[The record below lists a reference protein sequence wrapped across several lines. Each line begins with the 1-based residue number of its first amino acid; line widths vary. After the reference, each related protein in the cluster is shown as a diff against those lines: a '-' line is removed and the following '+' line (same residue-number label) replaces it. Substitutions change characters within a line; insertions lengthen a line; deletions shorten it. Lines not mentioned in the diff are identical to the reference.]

1 MIYSI
6 LDTDLYKFSTSYAYM
21 KLYPEA
27 EGTFTFRD
35 RNNIKFD
42 NDIIEKLKIE
52 FAKLSMLEL
61 RFAEKKWCIENIKY
75 IPKVYWEWLSGFK
88 FDFDKILFWLD
99 KEDHLNI
106 QVTDNLYK
114 VTLYEVPILAIVSE
128 MLTNE
133 QGPIN
138 VSEAIDKLDIKIN
151 IANEHGLKFSEF
163 GTRRRASASL
173 HELIVQR
180 LKEKCPINCV
190 GTSNVYFAMKYNMTP
205 IGTFPHEWIMFHGA
219 CWGYQ
224 EANYLG
230 MRDWVRTYD
239 GNLGIFL
246 MDTYTSKVG
255 LKNMSLKFAKL
266 FDGVRQDSG
275 DEYRIGN
282 EVIKRYKE
290 LGIDSTTKTIVFS
303 NALDFNKYLDIHN
316 YFTGRIRISAGIGT
330 NITNDVGYKPANIV
344 MKLSNCRLNANQEWR
359 KCIKISDDL
368 GKHMGDD
375 KEFEVAKYLLDIFN
389 SDGSRRNECDPRFDV
404 TA

>member
-1 MIYSI
+1 MIISL
-6 LDTDLYKFSTSYAYM
+6 LDTDLYKFSTSYSYM

-27 EGTFTFRD
+27 EGTFTFCD
-35 RNNIKFD
+35 RNNTVFDEKF
-42 NDIIEKLKIE
+42 IETLD
-52 FAKLSMLEL
+52 LEL
-61 RFAEKKWCIENIKY
+61 SKLCMLSLTLSEKQWCVKHIPY
-75 IPKVYWEWLSGFK
+75 IPEVYWEWLKGFK
-88 FDFDKILFWLD
+88 FDYDKIHTWLD
-99 KEDHLNI
+99 DKKHLHI
-106 QVTDNLYK
+106 EVTDYLYK

-128 MLTNE
+128 LLTKQ
-133 QGPIN
+133 QGMVN
-138 VSEAIDKLDIKIN
+138 VSEAIDKLDKKIN
-151 IANEHGLKFSEF
+151 IANEHNLKFSEF
-163 GTRRRASASL
+163 GTRRRASSNL

-219 CWGYQ
+219 IWGYQ

-275 DEYRIGN
+275 DEYKIGN

-290 LGIDSTTKTIVFS
+290 LGIDPTTKTIVFS
-303 NALDFNKYLDIHN
+303 NALDFNKYCDIHN
-316 YFTGRIRISAGIGT
+316 YFNGRIRISAGIGT
-330 NITNDVGYKPANIV
+330 NITNDTDYKPANIV
-344 MKLSNCRLNANQEWR
+344 MKLSKCRINKNQEWR

-368 GKHMGDD
+368 GKHLGDD
-375 KEFEVAKYLLDIFN
+375 KEFEIAKYQLGI
-389 SDGSRRNECDPRFDV
+389 
-404 TA
+404 

>member
-1 MIYSI
+1 MIQSI

-27 EGTFTFRD
+27 EGIFSFCD
-35 RNNIKFD
+35 RNKIVF
-42 NDIIEKLKIE
+42 NDEQGINDTVVTNSIIDKLKIE
-52 FAKLSMLEL
+52 FIKLSKLTL
-61 RFAEKKWCIENIKY
+61 LFSEKQWCEKNIPY
-75 IPKVYWEWLSGFK
+75 IPQVYWEWLQRFH
-88 FDFDKILFWLD
+88 FDFDKIIIWLD
-99 KEDHLNI
+99 DEKHLHI
-106 QVTDNLYK
+106 EVKDKLYK

-128 MLTNE
+128 LLTRK
-133 QGPIN
+133 QGMIN
-138 VSEAIDKLDIKIN
+138 VSEAIDKLDNKIN
-151 IANEHGLKFSEF
+151 IANEHELKFSEF
-163 GTRRRASASL
+163 GTRRRASFNL
-173 HELIVQR
+173 HELIVER

-219 CWGYQ
+219 IWGYK

-275 DEYRIGN
+275 DEYKIGN

-290 LGIDSTTKTIVFS
+290 LGIDPTTKTIVFS
-303 NALDFNKYLDIHN
+303 NALSFDKYLDIHN
-316 YFTGRIRISAGIGT
+316 YFNGRIRISAGIGT
-330 NITNDVGYKPANIV
+330 NITNDTGLQPVNIV
-344 MKLSNCRLNANQEWR
+344 MKLSKCRINSNQEWQ

-368 GKHMGDD
+368 GKHLGDN
-375 KEFEVAKYLLDIFN
+375 KEFEIAKYQLNI
-389 SDGSRRNECDPRFDV
+389 
-404 TA
+404 

>member
-1 MIYSI
+1 MIISI

-27 EGTFTFRD
+27 EGTFSFTD
-35 RNNIKFD
+35 RNK
-42 NDIIEKLKIE
+42 IEHTEDFVTNLKLK
-52 FAKLSMLEL
+52 FAKLSGLS
-61 RFAEKKWCIENIKY
+61 FSFNEKQWCIKNIPY
-75 IPKVYWEWLSGFK
+75 IPEVYWEWLRWFR
-88 FDFDKILFWLD
+88 FDLEKIIVWLD
-99 KEDHLNI
+99 DEKHLHI
-106 QVTDNLYK
+106 EVTDKLYK

-128 MLTNE
+128 LYSRA
-133 QGPIN
+133 QGVVN
-138 VSEAIDKLDIKIN
+138 VSEAIDKLDKKIN
-151 IANEHGLKFSEF
+151 IANENGLKFSEF
-163 GTRRRASASL
+163 GTRRRYSAAL

-266 FDGVRQDSG
+266 FDGVRCDSG
-275 DEYRIGN
+275 DEYLIGN

-290 LGIDSTTKTIVFS
+290 LGIDPTSKTIVFS
-303 NALDFNKYLDIHN
+303 NALDFEKYLDIHN
-316 YFTGRIRISAGIGT
+316 YFNGRIRISAGIGT
-330 NITNDVGYKPANIV
+330 NITNDTGLKPANIV
-344 MKLSNCRLNANQEWR
+344 MKLSKCRINQNQEWR

-368 GKHMGDD
+368 GKQLGDNR
-375 KEFEVAKYLLDIFN
+375 EFEIARDLLDLHF
-389 SDGSRRNECDPRFDV
+389 
-404 TA
+404 

>member
-27 EGTFTFRD
+27 EGTFSFCD
-35 RNNIKFD
+35 RNNLEFSD
-42 NDIIEKLKIE
+42 EFLEKLEIE
-52 FAKLSMLEL
+52 LANLAKFRLLV
-61 RFAEKKWCIENIKY
+61 AEKMWCIKHIKY
-75 IPKVYWEWLSGFK
+75 IPEVYWEWLERFR
-88 FDFDKILFWLD
+88 FDYDKIIVWTD
-99 KEDHLNI
+99 ENKHLHI
-106 QVTDNLYK
+106 EVTDKLYK

-128 MLTNE
+128 LLTKS
-133 QGPIN
+133 QGLVN
-138 VSEAIDKLDIKIN
+138 VSVAIDKLDAKIN

-163 GTRRRASASL
+163 GTRRRASSVL
-173 HELIVQR
+173 HNLIVER
-180 LKEKCPINCV
+180 LKEKCPVNCV
-190 GTSNVYFAMKYNMTP
+190 GTSNVYFAMYYNMTP

-219 CWGYQ
+219 VWGYQ

-275 DEYRIGN
+275 DEYKIGN
-282 EVIKRYKE
+282 EVIARYKE
-290 LGIDSTTKTIVFS
+290 LGIDPTTKTIVFS

-316 YFTGRIRISAGIGT
+316 YFAGRIRISAGIGT
-330 NITNDVGYKPANIV
+330 NLTNDTEFKPANIV
-344 MKLSNCRLNANQEWR
+344 MKLSKCRINKNQEWK

-368 GKHMGDD
+368 GKHLGDD
-375 KEFEVAKYLLDIFN
+375 KEFEIAKYQLGI
-389 SDGSRRNECDPRFDV
+389 
-404 TA
+404 

>member
-1 MIYSI
+1 MILSI
-6 LDTDLYKFSTSYAYM
+6 LDTDLYKFSTSYSYM

-27 EGTFTFRD
+27 EGTFSFTD
-35 RNNIKFD
+35 RNKIKHTEDFVT
-42 NDIIEKLKIE
+42 NLKLK
-52 FAKLSMLEL
+52 FAKLSGLS
-61 RFAEKKWCIENIKY
+61 FSFNEKQWCIKNIPY
-75 IPKVYWEWLSGFK
+75 IPEVYWEWLRWFR
-88 FDFDKILFWLD
+88 FDLEKIIVWLD
-99 KEDHLNI
+99 DEKHLHI
-106 QVTDNLYK
+106 EVTDKLYK

-128 MLTNE
+128 LYSRA
-133 QGPIN
+133 QGVVN
-138 VSEAIDKLDIKIN
+138 VSEAIDKLDKKIN
-151 IANEHGLKFSEF
+151 IANENGLKFSEF
-163 GTRRRASASL
+163 GTRRRYSAAL

-266 FDGVRQDSG
+266 FDGVRCDSG
-275 DEYRIGN
+275 DEYLIGN

-290 LGIDSTTKTIVFS
+290 LGIDPTSKTIVFS
-303 NALDFNKYLDIHN
+303 NALDFEKYLDIHN
-316 YFTGRIRISAGIGT
+316 YFNGRIRISAGIGT
-330 NITNDVGYKPANIV
+330 NITNDTDLKPANIV
-344 MKLSNCRLNANQEWR
+344 MKLSKCRINQNQEWR

-368 GKHMGDD
+368 GKQLGDNR
-375 KEFEVAKYLLDIFN
+375 EFEIARDLLDLHF
-389 SDGSRRNECDPRFDV
+389 
-404 TA
+404 

>member
-1 MIYSI
+1 MILSL

-27 EGTFTFRD
+27 EGTFSFCD
-35 RNNIKFD
+35 RNKVEF
-42 NDIIEKLKIE
+42 NDEFVETLKIE
-52 FAKLSMLEL
+52 IAKLSTLSLSFGEYQ
-61 RFAEKKWCIENIKY
+61 WCCKHIPY
-75 IPKVYWEWLSGFK
+75 IPQVYWEWLRGFH
-88 FDFDKILFWLD
+88 FDIDEIVVWLD
-99 KEDHLNI
+99 DEKHLHI
-106 QVTDNLYK
+106 EVTDKLYK
-114 VTLYEVPILAIVSE
+114 VTLYEVPLLAIVSE
-128 MLTNE
+128 LLPKYQNS
-133 QGPIN
+133 ISLVN
-138 VSEAIDKLDIKIN
+138 VSDAIDKLDVKIN
-151 IANEHGLKFSEF
+151 LANAHNLKFSEF
-163 GTRRRASASL
+163 GTRRRFSASL

-275 DEYRIGN
+275 DEYKIGN
-282 EVIKRYKE
+282 EVIQRYKE
-290 LGIDSTTKTIVFS
+290 LGIDPTTKTIVFS
-303 NALDFNKYLDIHN
+303 NALNFDKYLEIYT
-316 YFTGRIRISAGIGT
+316 YFKGRIRVSAGIGT
-330 NITNDVGYKPANIV
+330 NLTNDTEFKPANIV
-344 MKLSNCRLNANQEWR
+344 MKLSKCRINNHQEWR

-368 GKHMGDD
+368 GKHLGDN
-375 KEFEVAKYLLDIFN
+375 KEFEIAKYQLGI
-389 SDGSRRNECDPRFDV
+389 
-404 TA
+404 

>member
-1 MIYSI
+1 MVYSI

-27 EGTFTFRD
+27 EGTFSFCD
-35 RNNIKFD
+35 RNNLEF
-42 NDIIEKLKIE
+42 NNELIEKLKIE
-52 FAKLSMLEL
+52 FANLSNL
-61 RFAEKKWCIENIKY
+61 RLLFAEKLWCIEHIKY
-75 IPKVYWEWLSGFK
+75 IPEVYWEWLERFR
-88 FDFDKILFWLD
+88 FDYDKIILWTD
-99 KEDHLNI
+99 GNNHLHI
-106 QVTDNLYK
+106 EVTDKLYK
-114 VTLYEVPILAIVSE
+114 VTLYEVHILAIVSE
-128 MLTNE
+128 ILTRS
-133 QGPIN
+133 QGLLN
-138 VSEAIDKLDIKIN
+138 TSLAIDKLDAKIN
-151 IANEHGLKFSEF
+151 LANEHGLKFSEF
-163 GTRRRASASL
+163 GTRRRASGVL
-173 HELIVQR
+173 HNLIVQR

-219 CWGYQ
+219 IWGYQ

-246 MDTYTSKVG
+246 MDTYTSSVG

-275 DEYRIGN
+275 DEYKIGN
-282 EVIKRYKE
+282 EVIARYKE
-290 LGIDSTTKTIVFS
+290 LGIDPTTKTIVFS

-330 NITNDVGYKPANIV
+330 NLTNDVEFKPANIV
-344 MKLSNCRLNANQEWR
+344 MKLSKCRINKNQEWR

-368 GKHMGDD
+368 GKHLGDD
-375 KEFEVAKYLLDIFN
+375 KEFEIAKYQLGI
-389 SDGSRRNECDPRFDV
+389 
-404 TA
+404 

>member
-27 EGTFTFRD
+27 EGTFSFCD
-35 RNNIKFD
+35 RNNTVFNNEQGPLDTIVT
-42 NDIIEKLKIE
+42 NSIINQLQMELV
-52 FAKLSMLEL
+52 KLSKLSL
-61 RFAEKKWCIENIKY
+61 TLAERKWCIKHIPY
-75 IPKVYWEWLSGFK
+75 IPEIYWEWLTGFH
-88 FDFDKILFWLD
+88 FDFDKINVWLD
-99 KEDHLNI
+99 NEKHLHI
-106 QVTDNLYK
+106 EVKDKLYK

-128 MLTNE
+128 ILGRK
-133 QGPIN
+133 QGPVN
-138 VSEAIDKLDIKIN
+138 VSEAIDKLDKKIN
-151 IANEHGLKFSEF
+151 LANEHKLKFSEF
-163 GTRRRASASL
+163 GTRRRYSGAL
-173 HELIVQR
+173 HELIIER

-275 DEYRIGN
+275 DEYKIGN
-282 EVIKRYKE
+282 EVIERYKE
-290 LGIDSTTKTIVFS
+290 LGIDPTTKTIVFS
-303 NALDFNKYLDIHN
+303 NALNFNKYLDIHN
-316 YFTGRIRISAGIGT
+316 YFNGRIRVSAGIGT
-330 NITNDVGYKPANIV
+330 NITNDTEFKPANIV
-344 MKLSNCRLNANQEWR
+344 MKLSKCRINQNQEWR

-368 GKHMGDD
+368 GKHLGDD
-375 KEFEVAKYLLDIFN
+375 KEFEIAKYQLGI
-389 SDGSRRNECDPRFDV
+389 
-404 TA
+404 

>member
-1 MIYSI
+1 MTILSI

-27 EGTFTFRD
+27 EGIFSFCD
-35 RNNIKFD
+35 RNNIVF
-42 NDIIEKLKIE
+42 NDEQGSLDTVVTNSIISQLQME
-52 FAKLSMLEL
+52 FVKLSNLSL
-61 RFAEKKWCIENIKY
+61 TLAEKNWCIKHIPY
-75 IPKVYWEWLSGFK
+75 IPEVYWEWLRGFH
-88 FDFDKILFWLD
+88 FDYDKINVWLD
-99 KEDHLNI
+99 SNKHLHI
-106 QVTDNLYK
+106 EVKDKLYK

-128 MLTNE
+128 LLSRK

-138 VSEAIDKLDIKIN
+138 VSDAIDKLDVKIN
-151 IANEHGLKFSEF
+151 LANEHNLKFSEF
-163 GTRRRASASL
+163 GTRRRATSNL

-180 LKEKCPINCV
+180 LKEKCSINCV

-205 IGTFPHEWIMFHGA
+205 VGTFPHEWIMFHGA
-219 CWGYQ
+219 IWGYQ

-266 FDGVRQDSG
+266 FDGVRCDSG
-275 DEYRIGN
+275 DEYLIGN

-290 LGIDSTTKTIVFS
+290 LGIDPTTKTIVFS

-330 NITNDVGYKPANIV
+330 NLTNDVDLKPANIV
-344 MKLSNCRLNANQEWR
+344 MKLAKCRLNKNQEWR

-368 GKHMGDD
+368 GKHLGDD
-375 KEFEVAKYLLDIFN
+375 KEFEIAKYQLNI
-389 SDGSRRNECDPRFDV
+389 
-404 TA
+404 